1 MNDYWAAPMMQ
12 SAEPQEPAPSRLRE
26 DLWSFGLVVV
36 GCVLLGAPA
45 GLIWS
50 RVAPHLTVTVD
61 KNGVSAPNLE
71 STKAFIGA
79 DGSYLV
85 VMLIMGLISGGVAW
99 WLARRSGPYTVA
111 ALVVGGVLAALVAAS
126 VGLRPGTHHAI
137 AALKDG
143 TSFRGTTEL
152 YLGVR
157 HGNGTRLRAPW
168 AAVGWP
174 VGAMLVF
181 VVGGLWKPE
190 ELD

>member
-1 MNDYWAAPMMQ
+1 VSDYYAGQIGVATPPAANRTR
-12 SAEPQEPAPSRLRE
+12 ADVTA
-26 DLWSFGLVVV
+26 FGIIVVAS
-36 GCVLLGAPA
+36 VLLGAPA

-61 KNGVSAPNLE
+61 KDGVRADNLE

-85 VMLIMGLISGGVAW
+85 IMLVMGLICGGFAW
-99 WLARRSGPYTVA
+99 WLARRSGPFTVA
-111 ALVVGGVLAALVAAS
+111 ALVVGGVLAALIAAS
-126 VGLRPGTHHAI
+126 IGVRPGQAHAI
-137 AALKDG
+137 AALKEG
-143 TSFRGTTEL
+143 TSFRGTTDL
-152 YLGVR
+152 FLGVR
-157 HGNGTRLRAPW
+157 HGDGTRLRAPW

-190 ELD
+190 QLD

>member
-1 MNDYWAAPMMQ
+1 MTDHVAPPI
-12 SAEPQEPAPSRLRE
+12 SAPTPISSRHRTDLRA
-26 DLWSFGLVVV
+26 FGLIVV
-36 GCVLLGAPA
+36 GSVLLGAPA

-50 RVAPHLTVTVD
+50 HVAPRLTVTVTQD
-61 KNGVSAPNLE
+61 GVSADNLE

-85 VMLIMGLISGGVAW
+85 VMLVMGLICGGLAW

-111 ALVVGGVLAALVAAS
+111 ALVVGGVLAALIAAS
-126 VGLRPGTHHAI
+126 VGVRPGQAQAI

-152 YLGVR
+152 FLGIR
-157 HGNGTRLRAPW
+157 HGDGTQLRAPW

-174 VGAMLVF
+174 IGAMLVF